1 MTESTQNF
9 RYLSSSAT
17 DVGCTRAL
25 NEDALLERP
34 EIGLWA
40 IADGMGGH
48 ESGDLAS
55 QTIIESLFRIE
66 PALDPAG
73 FLRDVQWRI
82 RVAHQALRRE
92 AARRETQSTIGS
104 TVVALLI
111 SGQEYTCVWA
121 GDSRAYLLRD
131 GKMSQITRDHSLVQE
146 MVEAGQLEPEQAE
159 SHPRANVITRAVGAA
174 EDLELERRTD
184 RFRPGDRIML
194 CSDGLTRQVPEA
206 EIAEILR
213 NSKIAE
219 AAPALVQVA
228 LEHKTRDNVSVIVVA
243 CEPAGENEDDL
254 ADTLPRASRRS
265 AASLSDLDAGAGAPE
280 APAASIVPEF
290 ATERSGDAELDRI
303 LSVDSQQGKDSRPE
317 VQKSRI
323 WGGLFGRFRASD
335 EKKD

>member
-1 MTESTQNF
+1 
-9 RYLSSSAT
+9 
-17 DVGCTRAL
+17 
-25 NEDALLERP
+25 
-34 EIGLWA
+34 
-40 IADGMGGH
+40 
-48 ESGDLAS
+48 
-55 QTIIESLFRIE
+55 
-66 PALDPAG
+66 LDPAG